1 MVTKKRLFHRIILYG
16 LITLTVVTTVFPFLV
31 MLSTALKTSEETLAY
46 PPQLVP
52 EKITFQHFADVLSPE
67 KFPYW
72 MYFKNSMI
80 VSLSTAFLAVLVG
93 TLGAYSFARL
103 EYRGRGLFQKGVM
116 VIYMFSGVLL
126 LIPLYQ
132 MVTAVGLYDSKIAL
146 VITYLVLTMP
156 VSLYM
161 LGNYFRTIP
170 ESLEEAAM
178 IDGLNRVQVIFRI
191 VLPLSLPSIM
201 SVFIYVFMIAWN
213 EYLFASVF
221 ITSEEN
227 MTLPLGLS
235 HLFHTKHYV
244 WGRMMAASL
253 LTALPIVILFALI
266 EKYFVSGLAEGGVK
280 E

>member
-1 MVTKKRLFHRIILYG
+1 MVTKKGMVHRFVFYCL
-16 LITLTVVTTVFPFLV
+16 LVLTVVTTVFPFLV
-31 MLSTALKTSEETLAY
+31 MLSTALKSNEEALSY
-46 PPQLVP
+46 PPTFIP
-52 EKITFQHFADVLSPE
+52 NEITFKHFLDVLNPE

-72 MYFKNSMI
+72 TYFKNSMI
-80 VSLSTAFLAVLVG
+80 ISLSTAFLAVVVG

-103 EYRGRGLFQKGVM
+103 QYKGKALFQKGVM
-116 VIYMFSGVLL
+116 LIYMFSGVLL
-126 LIPLYQ
+126 VVPLYQ
-132 MVTAVGLYDSKIAL
+132 MVTAIGLYDSKISL
-146 VITYLVLTMP
+146 IVTYIVLTLP

-178 IDGLNRVQVIFRI
+178 IDGLSRIQVIWKI
-191 VLPLSLPSIM
+191 VLPLSMPAIV

-221 ITSEEN
+221 IISEEN

-235 HLFHTKHYV
+235 HLFHTKHYI

-253 LTALPIVILFALI
+253 LTALPIVILYALI
-266 EKYFVSGLAEGGVK
+266 EKYFSSGLTEGGVK

>member
-1 MVTKKRLFHRIILYG
+1 MVTKNKKINRIILYC

-31 MLSTALKTSEETLAY
+31 MLSTSLKTGQEATSTTPTLL
-46 PPQLVP
+46 P
-52 EKITFQHFADVLSPE
+52 KDITFEHFIDVLNPAV
-67 KFPYW
+67 FPFW
-72 MYFKNSMI
+72 SYFSNSMI
-80 VSLSTAFLAVLVG
+80 ISLSTAFLAVVIG

-103 EYRGRGLFQKGVM
+103 EYKGRGAFQKGVLM
-116 VIYMFSGVLL
+116 IYMFSGILL
-126 LIPLYQ
+126 VVPLFQ
-132 MVTAVGLYDSKIAL
+132 MITSVNLYDTKLSL

-156 VSLYM
+156 VALYM

-170 ESLEEAAM
+170 ISLEEAAM
-178 IDGLNRVQVIFRI
+178 IDGLSRFKVIFKI
-191 VLPLSLPSIM
+191 VIPLSIPAIA
-201 SVFIYVFMIAWN
+201 SVFIYVFMISWN

-227 MTLPLGLS
+227 MTLPIGLS

-253 LTALPIVILFALI
+253 LTAVPVVVLFGLL
-266 EKYFVSGLAEGGVK
+266 EKYFTGGLTEGGVK

>member
-1 MVTKKRLFHRIILYG
+1 MVTKRGMVHRFIFYCL
-16 LITLTVVTTVFPFLV
+16 LVLTVVTTVFPFLV
-31 MLSTALKTSEETLAY
+31 MLSTALKSNQEALAY
-46 PPQLVP
+46 PPTFVP
-52 EKITFQHFADVLSPE
+52 SEITFEHFRDVLNPE

-72 MYFKNSMI
+72 TYFKNSMVI
-80 VSLSTAFLAVLVG
+80 SLSTAFLAVVVG

-103 EYRGRGLFQKGVM
+103 QYKGKGLFQKGVM
-116 VIYMFSGVLL
+116 LIYMFSGVLL
-126 LIPLYQ
+126 VVPLYQ
-132 MVTAVGLYDSKIAL
+132 MVTAVGLYDSKISL
-146 VITYLVLTMP
+146 VVTYIVLTLP

-178 IDGLNRVQVIFRI
+178 IDGLSRVQVIFRI
-191 VLPLSLPSIM
+191 VLPLSLPAIV

-221 ITSEEN
+221 IISEEN

-253 LTALPIVILFALI
+253 LTALPIVILYALV
-266 EKYFVSGLAEGGVK
+266 EKHFSSGLTEGGVK

>member
-1 MVTKKRLFHRIILYG
+1 
-16 LITLTVVTTVFPFLV
+16 
-31 MLSTALKTSEETLAY
+31 
-46 PPQLVP
+46 
-52 EKITFQHFADVLSPE
+52 
-67 KFPYW
+67 
-72 MYFKNSMI
+72 
-80 VSLSTAFLAVLVG
+80 
-93 TLGAYSFARL
+93 
-103 EYRGRGLFQKGVM
+103 
-116 VIYMFSGVLL
+116 

-132 MVTAVGLYDSKIAL
+132 MVTSVGLYDSKIAL

-161 LGNYFRTIP
+161 LGNYFRSIP
-170 ESLEEAAM
+170 ESLEEAGL

>member
-1 MVTKKRLFHRIILYG
+1 
-16 LITLTVVTTVFPFLV
+16 
-31 MLSTALKTSEETLAY
+31 
-46 PPQLVP
+46 
-52 EKITFQHFADVLSPE
+52 
-67 KFPYW
+67 
-72 MYFKNSMI
+72 I

-103 EYRGRGLFQKGVM
+103 EYGGRGLIQRGVM

-132 MVTAVGLYDSKIAL
+132 MVTSVGLYDSKIAL

-161 LGNYFRTIP
+161 LGNYFRSIP
-170 ESLEEAAM
+170 ESLEEAGL